1 MYGGVSALDMEFSHI
16 LNNADEWHTCAWMF
30 APPHPPHLIEHYQFS
45 ALNIPRY
52 SRRPSASPDD
62 AHVIDQHGRDG
73 LLRRVLNSGLLLR
86 EGYMTPE
93 AGVFLPSQP

>member
-1 MYGGVSALDMEFSHI
+1 
-16 LNNADEWHTCAWMF
+16 
-30 APPHPPHLIEHYQFS
+30 
-45 ALNIPRY
+45 
-52 SRRPSASPDD
+52 
-62 AHVIDQHGRDG
+62 VIDLHGRDG